1 MSLQISLK
9 NKDAEEKF
17 WKLQQTLSSPPT
29 KVSVPGE
36 LTSHRLVELERDSFY
51 ELTVEAVLA
60 GAVVCSAKRIF
71 RTDDKGSCLW
81 CLGQGFHDKRTEASF
96 WFIGQECLW
105 NRRQKL
111 FSGVLTKKVFR
122 MQDRS

>member
-81 CLGQGFHDKRTEASF
+81 CLGQGFHDKRQRLVSGLSAKNVFGTE
-96 WFIGQECLW
+96 G
-105 NRRQKL
+105 
-111 FSGVLTKKVFR
+111 
-122 MQDRS
+122 RSYFLGY